1 MSTAEASTDV
11 PHRNRY
17 LRNTQHQRQ
26 CQGKKSDDLGGKEV
40 DLSGSVKQNY
50 RVNVLLELQ
59 TKKMLLDTSLLH
71 LQTTIDE
78 VMDLRPIRE
87 ASTELLDLQ
96 ETLRG
101 DVRGLRDDL
110 EGYMDIDPWQME
122 KKKKEAAMMKAK
134 AEIWTTN
141 IELLEGWLKKVLGMD
156 PYQLECMRREYY
168 KAEYVEGEGLKGL

>member
-11 PHRNRY
+11 PHHNRY
-17 LRNTQHQRQ
+17 LRITQHQRQ
-26 CQGKKSDDLGGKEV
+26 CQGKKSDDLGCKGV
-40 DLSGSVKQNY
+40 DSREPVRQNY
-50 RVNVLLELQ
+50 RVNMLLELQ
-59 TKKMLLDTSLLH
+59 AKKLLLDASLLH
-71 LQTTIDE
+71 LQTAIDE
-78 VMDLRPIRE
+78 MMDLRPIRE

-96 ETLRG
+96 ETLQR
-101 DVRGLRDDL
+101 DVRRLRDDL
-110 EGYMDIDPWQME
+110 EGYRDIDPRQME
-122 KKKKEAAMMKAK
+122 KKKEEAALMKAK